1 MSEIISKIVNTFDN
15 LKKPLFS
22 GSIALLYLSY
32 FLLYFGV
39 FYVDKA
45 YINLLSQGIHL
56 FVCLFL
62 LIRFHPFRK
71 HELNDFDSRII
82 FSSAL
87 ILVTNLG
94 ITEYLKQFIQKTV
107 KFSNVIQIIENKQD

>member
-1 MSEIISKIVNTFDN
+1 MSEIITRIKNTFDTIKN
-15 LKKPLFS
+15 PIFS
-22 GSIALLYLSY
+22 ISIAVLYISY

-39 FYVDKA
+39 FYLDKT
-45 YINLLSQGIHL
+45 YITLLSQGIHL

-71 HELNDFDSRII
+71 HEINEFDSRII

-87 ILVTNLG
+87 ILLTNLG

-107 KFSNVIQIIENKQD
+107 KFSNVLQIIENK